1 MGKHFLTLND
11 LNANE
16 LKSLIVRACELKKEF
31 QEKRMQQTR
40 PGRVLAM
47 IFEKSSTRTRV
58 SFETAIV
65 QLGGHG
71 IFLSPDDTQLG
82 RGEPVEDTARVLAGM
97 VDCVMLRTFEHE
109 KLERYAAYSEI
120 PVING
125 LSDAYHPCQ
134 LLADM
139 QTYYELRGDIK
150 GKKVTWLGDGNNMC
164 HSYINA
170 ARILDFNLAI
180 ACPEDYRPDAAIVA
194 TAASNVEISTNPH
207 HAAAD
212 ADMVVTDSWV
222 SMGQEKE
229 RAERLAAFK
238 PFQVNAEIMTRA
250 GKDALFMHCLPAHR
264 EEEVTAEVIDG
275 AQSVVWQEAAN
286 RLHSQKALLE
296 SLL

>member
-1 MGKHFLTLND
+1 MGRHFLTLND

-82 RGEPVEDTARVLAGM
+82 RGEPIEDTARVLAGM

-180 ACPEDYRPDAAIVA
+180 ACPEDYRPDATIVA

-212 ADMVVTDSWV
+212 ADLVVTDSWV

>member
-1 MGKHFLTLND
+1 MGRHFLTLND

-16 LKSLIVRACELKKEF
+16 LKSLIKRACELKKEF
-31 QEKRMQQTR
+31 QDKRMQQTR

-58 SFETAIV
+58 SFETTIV

-82 RGEPVEDTARVLAGM
+82 RGEPIEDTARVLAGM

-109 KLERYAAYSEI
+109 KLERYAAYSKI

-150 GKKVTWLGDGNNMC
+150 GKKVIWLGDGNNMC

-170 ARILDFNLAI
+170 VRAARGL
-180 ACPEDYRPDAAIVA
+180 PPK
-194 TAASNVEISTNPH
+194 VE
-207 HAAAD
+207 A
-212 ADMVVTDSWV
+212 
-222 SMGQEKE
+222 
-229 RAERLAAFK
+229 
-238 PFQVNAEIMTRA
+238 
-250 GKDALFMHCLPAHR
+250 
-264 EEEVTAEVIDG
+264 
-275 AQSVVWQEAAN
+275 
-286 RLHSQKALLE
+286 
-296 SLL
+296 